1 MWFFFHD
8 WVDLIYCLRK
18 SAKTEREY
26 WYHIYCQRNEISWT
40 KIPWKKNI
48 FRKFQQNME
57 QSHGKLIKF
66 YRKNKKKV
74 SFHDIPNES
83 KFIMKSG
90 CLSKQK
96 KNTFRYI
103 LLQFHWNALFY
114 FRSCPSWYKL
124 WISKNFVLSWDKR
137 VEKMYNESDKK
148 MFMISLSV
156 TLNYFFRSWL
166 LSFRLPNFIGCAI
179 GKTENGSQQIH
190 VSKLTGV
197 RLCDDS
203 IEYGNIE

>member
-1 MWFFFHD
+1 MAFYIDVIFFHD

-148 MFMISLSV
+148 NV
-156 TLNYFFRSWL
+156 YDFF
-166 LSFRLPNFIGCAI
+166 ICHI
-179 GKTENGSQQIH
+179 
-190 VSKLTGV
+190 KLFF
-197 RLCDDS
+197 S
-203 IEYGNIE
+203 

>member
-1 MWFFFHD
+1 
-8 WVDLIYCLRK
+8 
-18 SAKTEREY
+18 
-26 WYHIYCQRNEISWT
+26 
-40 KIPWKKNI
+40 
-48 FRKFQQNME
+48 ME

-90 CLSKQK
+90 CISKQK
-96 KNTFRYI
+96 KTLFDIFYYNSIEMRCFISVRAPVDTNCEFQRI
-103 LLQFHWNALFY
+103 LYCHEIKEWKKCTTKAT
-114 FRSCPSWYKL
+114 
-124 WISKNFVLSWDKR
+124 
-137 VEKMYNESDKK
+137 KK

-156 TLNYFFRSWL
+156 TLNYFFCSWL

-190 VSKLTGV
+190 VSKLMGV

-203 IEYGNIE
+203 IEYGKIE